1 MLWESKYGTGFDSK
15 AGHVAYFGFRQV
27 ELMEKEMEKLE
38 KLMIA
43 EEQLKETEQEWVRLK
58 EENLRIGQLTKEVD
72 TLNEINKE
80 KIDELVLLT
89 NQNEELRWSND
100 YLRIE
105 LIKYQVLLKKI
116 EESGISTIQN
126 DDDVDNQLS
135 ELDNANNDNNEYKQ
149 VQDDFKGRKF

>member
-1 MLWESKYGTGFDSK
+1 
-15 AGHVAYFGFRQV
+15 
-27 ELMEKEMEKLE
+27 MEKEMEKLE

-43 EEQLKETEQEWVRLK
+43 EEQLKEAEQEWVRLK

>member
-1 MLWESKYGTGFDSK
+1 M
-15 AGHVAYFGFRQV
+15 AYFGFRQV

-43 EEQLKETEQEWVRLK
+43 EEQLKETEQEWMRLK

-100 YLRIE
+100 YFRIE

-135 ELDNANNDNNEYKQ
+135 ELDNPNNDNNEYKQ

>member
-1 MLWESKYGTGFDSK
+1 MGPGLTQRRK
-15 AGHVAYFGFRQV
+15 HVAYFGFRQV

-38 KLMIA
+38 KLKTA
-43 EEQLKETEQEWVRLK
+43 EEQLKETEKEWARLK
-58 EENLRIGQLTKEVD
+58 EENRRIGQLTKEVD

-80 KIDELVLLT
+80 KIDELVMLT

-149 VQDDFKGRKF
+149 AQDDFKGKKF